1 MHSLVCALLRV
12 WMQVCLRESVQ
23 IPICHGGHLP
33 FGNKRGRRGSG
44 GEYSTFFPS
53 KIEKKK
59 NI

>member
-1 MHSLVCALLRV
+1 M
-12 WMQVCLRESVQ
+12 CLRESVQ

-44 GEYSTFFPS
+44 ENTLLFSPS